1 MANDKVFADGFL
13 FKRKDTA
20 PEFVVGE
27 ISVKVDE
34 AVNFLKENKKNGWVN
49 LDVKLSKSGKY
60 YIELNTFEP
69 KPNSTPPPRE
79 EVGDDLPF

>member
-49 LDVKLSKSGKY
+49 LDVKLY
-60 YIELNTFEP
+60 
-69 KPNSTPPPRE
+69 R
-79 EVGDDLPF
+79 LPSYLLFMSL

>member
-69 KPNSTPPPRE
+69 KPNSTPHRS
-79 EVGDDLPF
+79 